1 MNIKKRL
8 EKLEAVKIVQDVKVD
23 IIHIIIEPDGTISGA
38 SRWRYPDSGFVAVS
52 DEELAEIQNNSNT
65 IYRNNNGSLNSRS
78 GLI

>member
-38 SRWRYPDSGFVAVS
+38 AQRNADGKYVS
-52 DEELAEIQNNSNT
+52 VPDEELAEICADNQ
-65 IYRNNNGSLNSRS
+65 IVEAAK
-78 GLI
+78 

>member
-38 SRWRYPDSGFVAVS
+38 TQRNADGKYVS
-52 DEELAEIQNNSNT
+52 VPDEELTEIRTKHQLPKNK
-65 IYRNNNGSLNSRS
+65 LE
-78 GLI
+78 